1 MIVKYFN
8 NGVWGTF
15 VYTNNVS
22 YKDNTMEK
30 EFNGVTCRFKSDPE
44 LSNVIYEIGFSNGKK
59 YIGQTIQP
67 LGVRMRQHCSDAT
80 RKGRQWNIL
89 KCRAMRKYKR
99 FDVRVIE
106 HCKTVEELN
115 KREDEIIEEYKS
127 KGQELYNVASGG
139 LNNCKYF
146 GTECVVTDK
155 DFNIVKEFD
164 KIVEAKRWLGG
175 SGKTSGEKRYYL
187 IQKKYYLF
195 GKDLYQSYSVE
206 GHKLR
211 LEDQRKQKRQEREE
225 RRRLPRKEY
234 STVIH
239 FDVIQI
245 DHRRN
250 KVRVMD
256 IKEAEQKFG
265 VLARYAVQQEKNF
278 RAYGYY
284 WMKVETYE
292 RNKDNL
298 NKMLNGLDYIYKIDS
313 KGDIVG
319 EYASIKEAAL
329 SEGVYEETIRN
340 NIRTHSKY
348 MKDDKCFF
356 MKSSEYH
363 KTAMTK
369 EYIRKRTELVAT
381 SEPTKVYEYSE
392 TNELIAEHAS
402 IRACA
407 RAKRTASQRIRLSLT
422 TGIEYKGSYYRL
434 NKK

>member
-1 MIVKYFN
+1 
-8 NGVWGTF
+8 
-15 VYTNNVS
+15 
-22 YKDNTMEK
+22 MEK
-30 EFNGVTCRFKSDPE
+30 EFNGVTCRFKSNPA
-44 LSNVIYEIGFSNGKK
+44 LRNIIYEIKFPNSKK

-67 LGVRMRQHCSDAT
+67 LEDRMRQHCSDAT

-89 KCRAMRKYKR
+89 KCRALRKHGG
-99 FDVRVIE
+99 FEVTAIE
-106 HCKTVEELN
+106 QCDTVEELN
-115 KREDEIIEEYKS
+115 QREDEIIEEYKS
-127 KGQELYNVASGG
+127 KGEELYNVASGG

-155 DFNIVKEFD
+155 DFNIVKRFD
-164 KIVEAKRWLGG
+164 KIVEATKWLGATG
-175 SGKTSGEKRYYL
+175 DTSNE
-187 IQKKYYLF
+187 KKYYLIRKKYYLLSVKF
-195 GKDLYQSYSVE
+195 YNEYSTE
-206 GHKLR
+206 EHRERLKGQMLR
-211 LEDQRKQKRQEREE
+211 AIEE
-225 RRRLPRKEY
+225 RKRKPRKE
-234 STVIH
+234 SANILH
-239 FDVIQI
+239 LDVVQI

-250 KVRVMD
+250 KVQVLD
-256 IKEAEQKFG
+256 LKEVEQTFG
-265 VLARYAVQQEKNF
+265 MSARYAAQQEKNF

-284 WMKVETYE
+284 WMRAETYE
-292 RNKDNL
+292 KYKNNL
-298 NKMLNGLDYIYKIDS
+298 DEVLTGLDYIYKIDS

-319 EYASIKEAAL
+319 EYVSIKEAAL

-340 NIRTHSKY
+340 NLRTHSKY
-348 MKDDKCFF
+348 IKDDKCFF